1 MKIKKFNFNDLNIE
15 DFYIK
20 NGFVVIKNSIEN
32 RFLKKITRDILSQI
46 KKIENK
52 LQKTK
57 KKLITMTF
65 QI

>member
-1 MKIKKFNFNDLNIE
+1 MKIKKFNFNDANIE

-20 NGFVVIKNSIEN
+20 NGFVVIRNSIEN
-32 RFLKKITRDILSQI
+32 RFLKKISRNILSQI
-46 KKIENK
+46 QKIEKK

-57 KKLITMTF
+57 KKLITMIY